1 MQEMSFD
8 AAQVWLTGLLL
19 LLVGLLAG
27 YVARGWQARQRLRE
41 LRDQLLKLGEQKGE
55 VERDLARSQSEAQG
69 LRERLAD
76 VRETLETREQA
87 LQASTQRLNELEK
100 EFASLSAT
108 HAEKMAGHAAL
119 QKSLEEASMRLRT
132 EFQNLANQILEEKG
146 RSLAQNNHVALDAL
160 LKPFREQIQG
170 FQQRVNE
177 VHAESI
183 KGHATLGAEIRQVL
197 EIGLKMSAE
206 ANTLASALKGEK
218 KTLGKWGESQLEQ
231 TLQAAGLVP
240 GEHYET
246 QVRYRDEAGASFLP
260 DFVVKLPD
268 GKHLILDS
276 KVSLVDYER
285 AVGADTD
292 EARRLALDAHVK
304 AVRNHMDDLSRKDYT
319 QLIGIKSPDF
329 VLMFLPIEAAYMAA
343 LQHNPELFNHGY
355 QRHVI
360 MVSHTTLM
368 PILKTVA
375 NLWRVARSNEEA
387 HKLSALAGD
396 IYNQIVVVAE
406 HLKKLGD
413 TLGTASN
420 HYNRT
425 VVALAG
431 RQGLYGKAQRFT
443 ELSVK
448 ASKNMPEMP
457 PLEADL
463 QKDRLEIIRA
473 EAPEAPV
480 QPSQLPA
487 AAGEGH
493 DAAED
498 GAKAQAGKS
507 DDVQGGLGDDASG
520 AGCDADSTMDGGT
533 SEENG
538 SARVDGQD

>member
-1 MQEMSFD
+1 MQGVLSHVEPS
-8 AAQVWLTGLLL
+8 WLIALLL
-19 LLVGLLAG
+19 LALGLLAG
-27 YVARGWQARQRLRE
+27 YVCNSLLMRQRLAALRE
-41 LRDQLLKLGEQKGE
+41 QNGELD
-55 VERDLARSQSEAQG
+55 RALARSLSEAEG
-69 LRERLAD
+69 LRERVAEIRQTLA
-76 VRETLETREQA
+76 VREHA
-87 LQASTQRLNELEK
+87 LAVSTERLGELEK
-100 EFASLSAT
+100 DFAALSAT
-108 HAEKMAGHAAL
+108 HAEKMAGQAAL
-119 QKSLEEASMRLRT
+119 QQSLEQTGMRLRT

-146 RSLAQNNHVALDAL
+146 RSLTQNNHVALDAL

-183 KGHATLGAEIRQVL
+183 KGHASLGAEIRQVL
-197 EIGLKMSAE
+197 EIGLRMSAE

-218 KTLGKWGESQLEQ
+218 KTLGNWGEVQLEQ
-231 TLQAAGLVP
+231 TLQTAGLMP
-240 GEHYET
+240 GDHYDT
-246 QVRYRDEAGASFLP
+246 QVRLRDEAGATFLP

-268 GKHLILDS
+268 GKHLVLDS
-276 KVSLVDYER
+276 KVSLVDYDR
-285 AVGADTD
+285 AVAASDD
-292 EARRLALDAHVK
+292 EARKRALDAHVK
-304 AVRNHMDDLSRKDYT
+304 AVRNHMDDLSRKDYS
-319 QLIGIKSPDF
+319 QLIGLKSPDF

-343 LQHNPELFNHGY
+343 LQHQPELFNHGY

-375 NLWRVARSNEEA
+375 NLWRIARSNEEA

-413 TLGTASN
+413 TLGAAGN

-457 PLEADL
+457 PLEIDL
-463 QKDRLEIIRA
+463 QKDRLEIVRV
-473 EAPEAPV
+473 ETSE
-480 QPSQLPA
+480 SPA
-487 AAGEGH
+487 ALSTDEAKSAGQLEEGPTQH
-493 DAAED
+493 KGD
-498 GAKAQAGKS
+498 GPG
-507 DDVQGGLGDDASG
+507 DASV
-520 AGCDADSTMDGGT
+520 AGVSAVGDSPDLR
-533 SEENG
+533 N
-538 SARVDGQD
+538 